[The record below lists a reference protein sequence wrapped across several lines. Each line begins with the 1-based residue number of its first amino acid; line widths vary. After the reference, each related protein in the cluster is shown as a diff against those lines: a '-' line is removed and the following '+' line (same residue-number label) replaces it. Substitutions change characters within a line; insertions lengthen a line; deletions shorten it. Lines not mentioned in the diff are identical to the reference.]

1 MGCGIP
7 RYFKAEQM
15 GLIPQ
20 RWEKNRVELF
30 SSPSPLSSLPP
41 PGIEAVPIMGP
52 LDRNGFVLTAELRA
66 AEGFINTSF
75 YQHLAA
81 HKRHRQSAVFIRGVS
96 SPKEIIV
103 VF

>member
-1 MGCGIP
+1 
-7 RYFKAEQM
+7 
-15 GLIPQ
+15 
-20 RWEKNRVELF
+20 
-30 SSPSPLSSLPP
+30 
-41 PGIEAVPIMGP
+41 MGP